1 MRKNLLIAIAA
12 VSVLFNACTYEEGPM
27 SLASKKARLANSWNQ
42 TILDGGFAPPSNMTV
57 TLLLDKDGTG
67 KQTVATKNQQTGNV
81 SEAILDVKWKWGSSK
96 EELILERSW
105 SGVSQ
110 GEKKYRIVRLA
121 SNEMKLENEGKI
133 IETFVTK
140 E

>member
-1 MRKNLLIAIAA
+1 MRKNLLIAFAA

-27 SLASKKARLANSWNQ
+27 SLASKKGRLANTWNQ
-42 TILDGGFAPPSNMTV
+42 TILDGGFAPPANITI
-57 TLLLDKDGTG
+57 TLTLDKDGTG
-67 KQTVATKNQQTGNV
+67 KRVVATKLQTGSI
-81 SEAILDVKWKWGSSK
+81 SELTQDVKWKWGSSK
-96 EELILERSW
+96 EEIIMERIWTGISE
-105 SGVSQ
+105 

-121 SNEMKLENEGKI
+121 SDEMKLENEGKI

>member
-1 MRKNLLIAIAA
+1 MRKNLLIAFAA

-27 SLASKKARLANSWNQ
+27 SLASKKGRLANAWNQ
-42 TILDGGFAPPSNMTV
+42 TMLDGGFAPPANMKV
-57 TLLLDKDGTG
+57 TLQLDKDGTG
-67 KQTVATKNQQTGNV
+67 KQTVATTNTQTGNV
-81 SEAILDVKWKWGSSK
+81 SEAILDIKWKWGSSK
-96 EELILERSW
+96 EELIMERIW

-121 SNEMKLENEGKI
+121 SNEMKLENESKF
-133 IETFVTK
+133 IEVFETK